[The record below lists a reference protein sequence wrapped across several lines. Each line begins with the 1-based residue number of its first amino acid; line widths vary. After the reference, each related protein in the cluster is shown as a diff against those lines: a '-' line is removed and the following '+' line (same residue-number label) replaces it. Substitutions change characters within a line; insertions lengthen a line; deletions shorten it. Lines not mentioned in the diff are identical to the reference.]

1 MSSEF
6 LGKSCV
12 SLDFELE
19 VMRTSCFVALIE
31 DCEKEILLGCVASGR
46 DFTMICCHTRI
57 NREHSGHVFCKPF
70 DD

>member
-1 MSSEF
+1 MSSEV

-19 VMRTSCFVALIE
+19 VMRTICFVAFIK

-46 DFTMICCHTRI
+46 DFTIICCRTRV
-57 NREHSGHVFCKPF
+57 NREHSGHVFLLAF
-70 DD
+70 